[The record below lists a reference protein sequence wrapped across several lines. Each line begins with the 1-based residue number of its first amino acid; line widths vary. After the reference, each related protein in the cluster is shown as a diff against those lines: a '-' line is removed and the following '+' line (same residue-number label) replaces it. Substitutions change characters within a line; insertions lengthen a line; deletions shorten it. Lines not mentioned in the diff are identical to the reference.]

1 MRKPIIGLAGGICA
15 GKSLVGKLLGQ
26 LGCATINADEINRQL
41 LDQEPIRQK
50 LCKLFGDKV
59 LGSGGQVDHHKLA
72 DLVFRDD
79 RARKQLEQLMHP
91 LIGARQAE
99 LIRQYQGQAEIKAIV
114 IDAPLLFE
122 LDLQKQCDKL
132 IFVDARRTIC
142 LARARQRGWEQQ
154 ELARREKKQLSLA
167 LKRKRCDYILD
178 NNSSIDACRSQVEKI
193 FSRII
198 SSTTCRLCW

>member
-41 LDQEPIRQK
+41 LDQEPVRQD
-50 LCKLFGDKV
+50 LRKLFGDKV
-59 LGSGGQVDHHKLA
+59 LDSAGKVDHHKLA
-72 DLVFRDD
+72 DLVFQDD
-79 RARKQLEQLMHP
+79 LARKQLEQLMHP

-99 LIRQYQGQAEIKAIV
+99 LIGQYQGQAKIKAIV

-122 LDLQKQCDKL
+122 LDLHKQCDKL
-132 IFVDARRTIC
+132 IFVDTQRVIC
-142 LARARQRGWEQQ
+142 LARARQRGWKQQ

-167 LKRKRCDYILD
+167 LKRKRCDYIVN

-198 SSTTCRLCW
+198 SSTTCRLS